1 MGTFINFLYEFIG
14 VFIKG
19 IVTIIKG
26 IVTGFIMMFNFPEYL
41 KVFNFYKRELR
52 ENYFNKIFVFT
63 NKSQFFVVFFKFTF
77 QNYESDSKK

>member
-41 KVFNFYKRELR
+41 KVFNFYKREFTVSGWILA
-52 ENYFNKIFVFT
+52 IITALVVLVLLALVILLIVFLV
-63 NKSQFFVVFFKFTF
+63 KKFL
-77 QNYESDSKK
+77 D